1 MELNKRGGLQKLE
14 RVLQQRLNF
23 RFQFIVKTILIPVAQ
38 NIVSA
43 FCGCLVNTRERFL
56 IKYRSKTIE
65 TSTKKKRV
73 CLEDQGADGKMIYKW
88 I

>member
-65 TSTKKKRV
+65 TSTKKKEFAWKTKARM
-73 CLEDQGADGKMIYKW
+73 GR
-88 I
+88 